1 MQIKVKT
8 QVFESRSKVWAGFNK
23 DLFMALAPAYP
34 RLEVTR
40 FDGCETG
47 DEVHIVLHTGF
58 VSLNWN
64 ARIVSH
70 SFSNEANEFI
80 DEGSVL
86 PFPLV
91 FWRHVHRIE
100 DSPNGCIITDHVFY
114 RTRIFLIDILL
125 YPFLFLTVY
134 QRKRAYRK
142 FYSA

>member
-8 QVFESRSKVWAGFNK
+8 QVFESRSKVWAGFNRH
-23 DLFMALAPAYP
+23 LFMALAPAYP

-47 DEVHIVLHTGF
+47 DEVHIVLHTG
-58 VSLNWN
+58 LMPLKWN

-70 SFSNEANEFI
+70 LFSAEVHEFI
-80 DEGSVL
+80 DEGTVL

-91 FWRHVHRIE
+91 YWRHVHRIE
-100 DSPNGCIITDHVFY
+100 DSPNGCVITDHVYY
-114 RTRIFLIDILL
+114 RTRIFLTDILL

-134 QRKRAYRK
+134 QRKSRYK
-142 FYSA
+142 KYYSS